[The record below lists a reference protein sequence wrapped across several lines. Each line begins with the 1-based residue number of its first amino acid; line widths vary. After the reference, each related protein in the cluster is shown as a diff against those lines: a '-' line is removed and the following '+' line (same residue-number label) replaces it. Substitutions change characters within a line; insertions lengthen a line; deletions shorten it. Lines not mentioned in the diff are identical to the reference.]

1 MMTMINFFKKY
12 GALILMFLMF
22 PVAWP
27 VYLVYELTR
36 ATRVTYNDCLEAWNL
51 WIFGTLTYG
60 VICAALWV
68 IYHVVLTMHITGY
81 LIPALMVLA
90 AVLLLIFVHVSAP
103 KIIYY
108 IFKKKKKSNE

>member
-1 MMTMINFFKKY
+1 MTTMINFFKKH
-12 GALILMFLMF
+12 GVFLLLFLMF

-27 VYLVYELTR
+27 VFLVYELVR
-36 ATRVTYNDCLEAWNL
+36 ATSVTYNDCLEAWNM

-68 IYHVVLTMHITGY
+68 LYHVVLTMYIAGY

-90 AVLLLIFVHVSAP
+90 AVLLLIFVHISAP
-103 KIIYY
+103 KLLYY
-108 IFKKKKKSNE
+108 IFKNKKDR